1 MKPFAFRLIK
11 HQPLK
16 ASILSQIQ
24 KLNIQAGSVIS
35 GVGCLLDVKIRLANE
50 SQSVELKG
58 PLEILTLSGTITPE
72 HLHLHISVAD
82 NTGKVTGGH
91 LIEGTVSYTCEI
103 CAVEYQN
110 LKFTREH
117 DENTGFTELVVK
129 E

>member
-72 HLHLHISVAD
+72 HLHLLLYIS
-82 NTGKVTGGH
+82 
-91 LIEGTVSYTCEI
+91 C
-103 CAVEYQN
+103 
-110 LKFTREH
+110 
-117 DENTGFTELVVK
+117 
-129 E
+129 